1 MIHRIAQLNSDIH
14 VASSSQQHLQQERH
28 SLVSTLSSLQLQKQH
43 EDTELRNLQETKLSI
58 LEELVTEQQMVSS
71 LRTSIQALQQE
82 KLTQSKEL
90 ERVSINRFSNREMKD
105 EQLLLTHELDVLHQE
120 VSGEATVNH
129 TNTMTATAHS
139 SATIRCENPLPD
151 DDTIVIP
158 AIQIRSIARRNRR
171 QRRKNN
177 KLGVRREV
185 KQNLFADDTFW
196 SPLC

>member
-1 MIHRIAQLNSDIH
+1 MIHRIAQLTSDIH
-14 VASSSQQHLQQERH
+14 VASSAQQHLQQERH

-58 LEELVTEQQMVSS
+58 LEELVTEQQMVTS

-82 KLTQSKEL
+82 KLTQTKEL
-90 ERVSINRFSNREMKD
+90 ERVRMNGSSNGKMKD

-120 VSGEATVNH
+120 VPGEATVNH

-139 SATIRCENPLPD
+139 SATLRCENPLPEED
-151 DDTIVIP
+151 SIVVP
-158 AIQIRSIARRNRR
+158 AIQIRSVVRRNRR
-171 QRRKNN
+171 QRRKA
-177 KLGVRREV
+177 KKMGVRREV

-196 SPLC
+196 FPLC

>member
-14 VASSSQQHLQQERH
+14 VASSAQQHLQQERH

-90 ERVSINRFSNREMKD
+90 ERVGID
-105 EQLLLTHELDVLHQE
+105 
-120 VSGEATVNH
+120 
-129 TNTMTATAHS
+129 
-139 SATIRCENPLPD
+139 
-151 DDTIVIP
+151 
-158 AIQIRSIARRNRR
+158 
-171 QRRKNN
+171 
-177 KLGVRREV
+177 
-185 KQNLFADDTFW
+185 
-196 SPLC
+196 

>member
-14 VASSSQQHLQQERH
+14 VASSAQQHLQQERH

-43 EDTELRNLQETKLSI
+43 EDTETKLSI